1 MKTTKNQT
9 GSADE
14 TEEAFVRHAS
24 TRASGPGSGEQ
35 EHASRQKTGQGT
47 RHEPSFHKEKS
58 SGQETAT
65 TNYYYYD
72 SSCYYHYD
80 STTATTICG
89 QQPRANAWGRP
100 RVLLFH
106 AS

>member
-72 SSCYYHYD
+72 S
-80 STTATTICG
+80 TTATTICG